1 MCLHID
7 NKKQAPEKLQAIG
20 KNAVL
25 FSHNNAQ
32 MSIIYSNIHNINR
45 NIGTL
50 ACNKNN
56 IAMCRKVIK
65 LQIKFCGI
73 IANIWDENS
82 TQMFFF
88 CLKYVVT

>member
-7 NKKQAPEKLQAIG
+7 NKKQASEKLQAIG

-25 FSHNNAQ
+25 CS
-32 MSIIYSNIHNINR
+32 R
-45 NIGTL
+45 N
-50 ACNKNN
+50 NKNN
-56 IAMCRKVIK
+56 IEMCRKVIK

-88 CLKYVVT
+88 A